1 MIPIQSFFV
10 CPAFVENCVS
20 DTCKQMDIQPLST
33 EKSAKNAVIHRVIH
47 IIHRHFI
54 HISTENAK
62 AHENYVA

>member
-1 MIPIQSFFV
+1 
-10 CPAFVENCVS
+10 
-20 DTCKQMDIQPLST
+20 MDIQPLST

-47 IIHRHFI
+47 IIHRRFI

>member
-1 MIPIQSFFV
+1 
-10 CPAFVENCVS
+10 
-20 DTCKQMDIQPLST
+20 MDIQPLST